1 MVANLERR
9 YTLEEYLELDR
20 ASEERL
26 EFYDGEI
33 CNISGGSCEHATIE
47 SNLAYLLGTQL
58 RERSCR
64 AFLGRMR
71 IKVNDSVCGAP
82 YRYGDLSAL
91 CGQAIFEKIGGVDVL
106 INPQLVV
113 EVLSSSTEK
122 YDRDVKFKQYQSVES
137 FREYL
142 LVRQDCSFVAQY
154 IKQPNG
160 EWIYRSFDDLSHKVK
175 LESLSCELS
184 LGEIYRNV
192 GFEDL
197 GTQQR
202 ELFNQNLIRNESSN
216 EQ

>member
-1 MVANLERR
+1 MAANLKRR
-9 YTLEEYLELDR
+9 YSLEEYLELDR
-20 ASEERL
+20 ESEERL
-26 EFYDGEI
+26 EFYNGEI
-33 CNISGGSCEHATIE
+33 FAMSGVSEGHAEIELNIATDLR
-47 SNLAYLLGTQL
+47 NQL
-58 RERSCR
+58 RERKCR
-64 AFLGRMR
+64 VFPANVR
-71 IKVNDSVCGAP
+71 IKVPSAPP

-91 CGQAIFEKIGGVDVL
+91 CGQAVFEKIGVVDVL
-106 INPQLVV
+106 INPQLVL

-122 YDRDVKFKQYQSVES
+122 YDHDVKFKQYQSIES

-154 IKQPNG
+154 VKETNG

-175 LESLSCELS
+175 LESLVCELS